1 MKNKKMREEVKLAD
15 IFPGE
20 PPVYGIKRQ
29 RLTVSGEAPLLCAE
43 IEYPEFL
50 VAADEGAGLEKLNVF
65 YAGIAERFFD
75 WAETSGR
82 ELAEGLY
89 ASDTDPRKRFRF
101 SRIRCVASFL
111 PGFCS
116 PGLISVA
123 GSAVVYRGRQ
133 PLGGQLLSRLW
144 RPSDGRM
151 LPFGSAG
158 IPRGADIYFSRE
170 GWLICRRISGG
181 VISDETAHIDK
192 VYTVSKIISNF
203 FETRS
208 KDVDLRS
215 VL

>member
-20 PPVYGIKRQ
+20 PPVYGIKRK
-29 RLTVSGEAPLLCAE
+29 RRTVSGEAPLLCAE

-50 VAADEGAGLEKLNVF
+50 IAADEGVGLEKLNAF

-208 KDVDLRS
+208 KDVDL
-215 VL
+215 

>member
-29 RLTVSGEAPLLCAE
+29 RRTVSGEAPLLCAE

-50 VAADEGAGLEKLNVF
+50 VAADEGAGLEKLNAF
-65 YAGIAERFFD
+65 YADIAERFSA

-151 LPFGSAG
+151 LPFGAAG
-158 IPRGADIYFSRE
+158 IPRGADVYFSRE

>member
-1 MKNKKMREEVKLAD
+1 MKSKKTREEVKLAD

-29 RLTVSGEAPLLCAE
+29 RRTVSGEVPLLCAE

-50 VAADEGAGLEKLNVF
+50 VSSDEEAGLEKLNAF
-65 YAGIAERFFD
+65 YAGIAERFSA

-82 ELAEGLY
+82 ELAEVLY
-89 ASDTDPRKRFRF
+89 AADTDPRKRFRF

-116 PGLISVA
+116 PGLISVS
-123 GSAVVYRGRQ
+123 GSAIVCRGRQ

-144 RPSDGRM
+144 RPSAGRM
-151 LPFGSAG
+151 LPFGAAG
-158 IPRGADIYFSRE
+158 IPRGADIYFSCE
-170 GWLICRRISGG
+170 GGLICRRISGG

>member
-1 MKNKKMREEVKLAD
+1 MKNKKVREEVKLAD

-29 RLTVSGEAPLLCAE
+29 RRTVNGEAPLLCAE

-65 YAGIAERFFD
+65 YAGIAERFSA

-89 ASDTDPRKRFRF
+89 AADTDPQKRFRF
-101 SRIRCVASFL
+101 SRFRCSVSFL

-151 LPFGSAG
+151 LPFGAAG

>member
-1 MKNKKMREEVKLAD
+1 MKNKKVREEVKLAD

-29 RLTVSGEAPLLCAE
+29 RRTVSGEAPLLCAE

-50 VAADEGAGLEKLNVF
+50 VAADEGAGLEKLNAF
-65 YAGIAERFFD
+65 YADIAERFSA

-89 ASDTDPRKRFRF
+89 AADTDPRKRFRF

-116 PGLISVA
+116 PGLISVS
-123 GSAVVYRGRQ
+123 GSAIVCRGRQ
-133 PLGGQLLSRLW
+133 PIGGHLMSRLW
-144 RPSDGRM
+144 RPSDGR
-151 LPFGSAG
+151 LVPLKAPGR
-158 IPRGADIYFSRE
+158 IHGADIYFSRE
-170 GWLICRRISGG
+170 GGLICRRISGG